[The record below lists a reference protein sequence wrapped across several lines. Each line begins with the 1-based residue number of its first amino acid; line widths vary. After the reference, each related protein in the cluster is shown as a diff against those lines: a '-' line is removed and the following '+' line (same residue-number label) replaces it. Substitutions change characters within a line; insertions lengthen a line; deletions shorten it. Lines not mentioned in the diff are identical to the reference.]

1 VRVDVILPAGGRI
14 EGPLAE
20 EAETDVKALIRFDGR
35 SLLET
40 AAESA
45 KATGVVNRTVVIGPQ
60 SIRRIGDNCAD
71 AVLPE
76 AESGPANIFN
86 GFRWLGEQ
94 PGAAEHVLIL
104 TTDLP
109 FLLPHSVSQ
118 FLESCPPNADIC
130 LPLFSRQEF
139 ESRFPGSQNTYVK
152 LRDGQWT
159 AGCAYLLRRH
169 ALEQNRGHIDRLFEA
184 RKSAFAMARLLG
196 PFFIARY
203 VTKTLRVPHLES
215 HCAKMTGCT
224 AAAIRGCDPALAF
237 DIDDLQDYHYA
248 LSTYS
253 SLTTDHRPPT
263 TDDRSHFTRNTQHES
278 ESVIRHPSS
287 VDSAR

>member
-1 VRVDVILPAGGRI
+1 MRVDVILPAGGRI
-14 EGPLAE
+14 EGTLAE
-20 EAETDVKALIRFDGR
+20 EAGTDVKALIQLEGR
-35 SLLET
+35 SFLEI
-40 AAESA
+40 AANSA
-45 KATGVVNRTVVIGPQ
+45 QATGVVNRTVVIGPE
-60 SIRRIGDNCAD
+60 SIRAIGEKCAD

-109 FLLPHSVSQ
+109 FLLPQSVSR
-118 FLESCPPNADIC
+118 FLESCPPDRDIC

-139 ESRFPGSQNTYVK
+139 ESHFPGSQNTYVK

-169 ALEQNRGHIDRLFEA
+169 ALEQNRNHIDQLFAA
-184 RKSAFAMARLLG
+184 RKSAFGMARLLG

-203 VTKTLRVPHLES
+203 LTKSLRVPHIES

-224 AAAIRGCDPALAF
+224 AAAIRTCDPALAF
-237 DIDDLQDYHYA
+237 DIDDLPDYRYA
-248 LSTYS
+248 QTVFKFRSDTS
-253 SLTTDHRPPT
+253 DTSDTS
-263 TDDRSHFTRNTQHES
+263 DRSKRPAPNDPSTQ
-278 ESVIRHPSS
+278 RP
-287 VDSAR
+287 DSQPAR